1 MKILTIIITIA
12 AISTAVFAQ
21 EVEKITVV
29 ECCEKNVYPEK
40 YINVS
45 RAKKIPFT
53 QKNIHFYFD
62 AAMLL
67 YMENEFPFK
76 TLSSFDVSNVSVE
89 LGAKIGG
96 GYFWDSTILGLEFE
110 NVKSSK
116 KEQYQSKRR
125 SAGLF
130 VKDFQY
136 NDEYSSYL
144 KYSVN
149 LRDSE
154 RILNSYSLTEELLG
168 LAFEANYTYNLF
180 SKLYMG
186 ITVGAQLNMHYNYN
200 AKPSASIKK
209 DKKDFGTYQGYEYW
223 FEIPFLVRVS
233 RSMSLSLINR
243 YKKYEVAVSPDI
255 NGYPMLFVPTKEYS
269 SKLSLNVKF

>member
-1 MKILTIIITIA
+1 M
-12 AISTAVFAQ
+12 ISTAVFAQ
-21 EVEKITVV
+21 EVKKVTIV
-29 ECCEKNVYPEK
+29 ECCEKNIYPEK

-45 RAKKIPFT
+45 RVKKTPFT
-53 QKNIHFYFD
+53 QKNIHFYFNI
-62 AAMLL
+62 AMLL
-67 YMENEFPFK
+67 YMENEFPVK
-76 TLSSFDVSNVSVE
+76 TLSSFDLSNMSAE
-89 LGAKIGG
+89 LGIKVGE
-96 GYFWDSTILGLEFE
+96 GYLWDSTILGIEFA
-110 NVKSSK
+110 NIKSTK
-116 KEQYQSKRR
+116 KDQYQSKRR

-130 VKDFQY
+130 IKDFQY

-154 RILNSYSLTEELLG
+154 RSLNSYSLDEELLG
-168 LAFEANYTYNLF
+168 FGFEANYTYNLF
-180 SKLYMG
+180 SKFYMG
-186 ITVGAQLNMHYNYN
+186 ITAGTQLNMHYNYN
-200 AKPSASIKK
+200 AKPSTSTKK

-243 YKKYEVAVSPDI
+243 YKKYEVIINPNI